1 MATAWIIVLR
11 NGSHSIHLQCCRND
25 WVASETATTYYS
37 QLLYLLSLKMLC
49 WTLKLNT
56 VTSSNPPKRTSLLGT
71 IWNGISHN
79 LLQFLLS
86 VLTRPAD
93 ASHCHIMFTWTSHV
107 HDARY
112 ISTWYDTRIYS
123 LIDKIHHSWY
133 AIIQIMDTG
142 SRMSSECLP
151 WHVILQMY
159 WPNEV
164 SKQWRMVEGSQSSS
178 KQMNLKE
185 NKSEQRDRGYQL
197 LDNNLLNYYP
207 VPHCP
212 QKTLRLV
219 AAEWCPM
226 SMWGFTADTAELP
239 LRAS

>member
-1 MATAWIIVLR
+1 MASVTISCSFFYQFWQDPQM
-11 NGSHSIHLQCCRND
+11 HH
-25 WVASETATTYYS
+25 
-37 QLLYLLSLKMLC
+37 
-49 WTLKLNT
+49 T
-56 VTSSNPPKRTSLLGT
+56 V
-71 IWNGISHN
+71 
-79 LLQFLLS
+79 
-86 VLTRPAD
+86 
-93 ASHCHIMFTWTSHV
+93 TSHV

-133 AIIQIMDTG
+133 AIIQIIKQILDTG

-151 WHVILQMY
+151 WHVIVQMY

-207 VPHCP
+207 QSHTVHGRHCGCRCWVLSNVHVRIYSRHSWTTSQGKLACYLQVP
-212 QKTLRLV
+212 L
-219 AAEWCPM
+219 
-226 SMWGFTADTAELP
+226 
-239 LRAS
+239 